1 MTRTHRCF
9 GSRRGQSLIEFA
21 LVVPMLLLMVVG
33 IIEFG
38 RAWNMS
44 QVVTDAA
51 RQGARK
57 AAVLN
62 PQGLSAQDITDS
74 VITVVTA
81 TLSSSNIACAGC
93 VQTPIDGAGNGA
105 NTPVTVAVAVPY
117 QFMIFGP
124 VMALAGQS
132 FNNGTITLRSAAI
145 MRNE

>member
-1 MTRTHRCF
+1 MIRTHAGLRRRC
-9 GSRRGQSLIEFA
+9 GQSLVEFA
-21 LVVPMLLLMVVG
+21 LVVPLLLLMVVG
-33 IIEFG
+33 VIEFG

-51 RQGARK
+51 RQGART

-62 PQGLSAQDITDS
+62 SDLSVPVDS
-74 VITVVTA
+74 VIAVVNAALQSGNISPSTPGITIEVGNYQGGTGFPDTVR
-81 TLSSSNIACAGC
+81 
-93 VQTPIDGAGNGA
+93 
-105 NTPVTVAVAVPY
+105 VAVPY

-124 VMALAGQS
+124 VMALAGQT

>member
-1 MTRTHRCF
+1 MSRYLRPLR
-9 GSRRGQSLIEFA
+9 GRRGQSLVEFA

-33 IIEFG
+33 VIEFG
-38 RAWNMS
+38 RAWNVS

-62 PQGLSAQDITDS
+62 AQGLSASDIRDS
-74 VITVVTA
+74 VGDVVAAALGSVNQACGNCVDTVE
-81 TLSSSNIACAGC
+81 
-93 VQTPIDGAGNGA
+93 GAGDGA
-105 NTPVTVAVAVPY
+105 NTPVRVVVAVPY
-117 QFMIFGP
+117 DFMIFGP

-132 FNNGTITLRSAAI
+132 FTNGSITLRSAAI

>member
-1 MTRTHRCF
+1 MTRAHHRL
-9 GSRRGQSLIEFA
+9 GGRRGQSLVEFA
-21 LVVPMLLLMVVG
+21 LVVPMLLLMLVG

-38 RAWNMS
+38 RAWNWS
-44 QVVTDAA
+44 QVVTEAA

-62 PQGLSAQDITDS
+62 AQGFSKSDIRDS
-74 VITVVTA
+74 VGDVVAASLA
-81 TLSSSNIACAGC
+81 TINAPCGNC
-93 VQTPIDGAGNGA
+93 VDSIIGEGDGA
-105 NTPVTVAVAVPY
+105 NTPVKVVVAVPY
-117 QFMIFGP
+117 DFMIFGP

>member
-1 MTRTHRCF
+1 MSRSLHPFRD
-9 GSRRGQSLIEFA
+9 RRGQSLVEFA

-33 IIEFG
+33 VIEFG

-51 RQGARK
+51 RQGART

-62 PQGLSAQDITDS
+62 SNLSVSVDS
-74 VITVVTA
+74 VTAVVQNALQSGNINPAAQGVSIDVRGYQAGWGTADTVE
-81 TLSSSNIACAGC
+81 
-93 VQTPIDGAGNGA
+93 
-105 NTPVTVAVAVPY
+105 VAVPY

-132 FNNGTITLRSAAI
+132 FSNGSITLRSAAI

>member
-1 MTRTHRCF
+1 MTRTHLRL
-9 GSRRGQSLIEFA
+9 GGRRGQSLVEFA
-21 LVVPMLLLMVVG
+21 LVVPLLLLMLAG

-51 RQGARK
+51 RQGART

-62 PQGLSAQDITDS
+62 PDPSATVDS
-74 VITVVTA
+74 VRAVVDAALQSGNVDPTA
-81 TLSSSNIACAGC
+81 NGVSVVVDNFQAGS
-93 VQTPIDGAGNGA
+93 
-105 NTPVTVAVAVPY
+105 NTPVTVTVSVPY

>member
-1 MTRTHRCF
+1 
-9 GSRRGQSLIEFA
+9 
-21 LVVPMLLLMVVG
+21 MVVG
-33 IIEFG
+33 LIEFG

-44 QVVTDAA
+44 QVITDAA
-51 RQGARK
+51 RQGART

-62 PQGLSAQDITDS
+62 PDQSATIDS
-74 VITVVTA
+74 VHSAVSAVLRSGNIDPTAPGVNVQVLNFHGLTGSPDTVDV
-81 TLSSSNIACAGC
+81 S
-93 VQTPIDGAGNGA
+93 
-105 NTPVTVAVAVPY
+105 VPY